1 MINAPGPG
9 LNVDNSVQPALTSG
23 GIDVDN
29 SFFDANFGKWED
41 DTNTLAT
48 VKKLS
53 VSPEDAPASRKTA
66 SRGSRRSNASRGS
79 SRRSR
84 AGSATTKNRYY
95 LHDQAYKDG
104 VLKYKKTAAASSTT
118 DETKYYS
125 GQQLNKKWKKATSPR
140 IIVNG
145 NTQTLKI
152 GFFSEKSDNKTVA
165 KFHSPTNRES
175 SNEGGTIPLRPFSRM
190 RGRDLQAQL
199 AKKDTL
205 KNSYTIDN
213 NIGVLDPIKYRTTAK
228 QAVLTVK
235 FSEFRNDRNEKYSHR
250 KVPPGPL
257 WGRDAYYKPKI
268 TPKNRIDRNNLQHQ
282 NYKRHGS
289 TSTINIT
296 SEAGEYKARFL
307 SSTKSHTDIY
317 TSGNVAKHV
326 VYPILGAGDAVKRVR
341 RIIGASK

>member
-1 MINAPGPG
+1 
-9 LNVDNSVQPALTSG
+9 
-23 GIDVDN
+23 
-29 SFFDANFGKWED
+29 
-41 DTNTLAT
+41 
-48 VKKLS
+48 
-53 VSPEDAPASRKTA
+53 
-66 SRGSRRSNASRGS
+66 
-79 SRRSR
+79 
-84 AGSATTKNRYY
+84 
-95 LHDQAYKDG
+95 
-104 VLKYKKTAAASSTT
+104 
-118 DETKYYS
+118 
-125 GQQLNKKWKKATSPR
+125 
-140 IIVNG
+140 
-145 NTQTLKI
+145 
-152 GFFSEKSDNKTVA
+152 
-165 KFHSPTNRES
+165 
-175 SNEGGTIPLRPFSRM
+175 M

>member
-1 MINAPGPG
+1 MINAPGSG
-9 LNVDNSVQPALTSG
+9 LNVENGSQPALNSG
-23 GIDVDN
+23 GIDIEN
-29 SFFDANFGKWED
+29 SFFDASFGKWED

-48 VKKLS
+48 VNKLS
-53 VSPEDAPASRKTA
+53 VSPEEAPGTRKTA
-66 SRGSRRSNASRGS
+66 SRGSRRSNVSRGS

-84 AGSATTKNRYY
+84 AGSATAKNRYY
-95 LHDQAYKDG
+95 LPDQAYNEKF
-104 VLKYKKTAAASSTT
+104 KKTAVASSTT
-118 DETKYYS
+118 DETKCYNRPKF
-125 GQQLNKKWKKATSPR
+125 NKKWKKATSPR
-140 IIVNG
+140 IIING

-152 GFFSEKSDNKTVA
+152 GFHSEKNDNKTVA

-175 SNEGGTIPLRPFSRM
+175 FNEGGAVPLRPFSRM
-190 RGRDLQAQL
+190 RGRELLAQL

-205 KNSYTIDN
+205 KPAYTTDN
-213 NIGVLDPIKYRTTAK
+213 NIGVLDPTKYRTPAK

-235 FSEFRNDRNEKYSHR
+235 FSKFRNDRNEKYSYR
-250 KVPPGPL
+250 KIPPGPL

-268 TPKNRIDRNNLQHQ
+268 TPKSETDRNNLQHRT
-282 NYKRHGS
+282 YKRHGS

-296 SEAGEYKARFL
+296 REARAYKARFL

-326 VYPILGAGDAVKRVR
+326 VYPILGTEDAVKRVQ